1 MSPEYPTRGLAPP
14 QAAAAAVTGVA
25 RVTKD
30 VTRALPSLV
39 TDGLGGA
46 VEDLFGEPS
55 AGTDPTLAAD
65 LNTEADS
72 ALLAAAGPAAL
83 FEARR
88 LAAAPPAE
96 NRVLSVIGAG
106 RLGAELAA
114 VSPADALLLIAVVNV
129 FLGLFNLLPL
139 PPLDGGHAAAATY
152 ERLRRRRDRSYS
164 LDASSL
170 APVAYMVVML
180 LVLIGGIA
188 LVRDIFDPLSI
199 G

>member
-1 MSPEYPTRGLAPP
+1 MA
-14 QAAAAAVTGVA
+14 
-25 RVTKD
+25 
-30 VTRALPSLV
+30 
-39 TDGLGGA
+39 
-46 VEDLFGEPS
+46 
-55 AGTDPTLAAD
+55 
-65 LNTEADS
+65 
-72 ALLAAAGPAAL
+72 AAAGPAAL

-139 PPLDGGHAAAATY
+139 PPLDGGHAATATY
-152 ERLRRRRDRSYS
+152 ERLRRYRDRSYRV
-164 LDASSL
+164 DASSL